1 MDETEK
7 AGIRADVAKL
17 ALPVLVER
25 LGGSVK
31 ITEAELEALTERKV
45 AVRADY
51 IGGELFLALVD
62 APARPPVN

>member
-1 MDETEK
+1 MDESEK

-31 ITEAELEALTERKV
+31 ITQAEVEALTERKV

-51 IGGELFLALVD
+51 IGGELFLSLVD
-62 APARPPVN
+62 APARPPLS

>member
-1 MDETEK
+1 MDK
-7 AGIRADVAKL
+7 DDPAAIRSDVAKL
-17 ALPVLVER
+17 ALPVLVQR

-31 ITEAELEALTERKV
+31 ITEAELEALQLQKV

-62 APARPPVN
+62 APERPPLH

>member
-1 MDETEK
+1 MDEKGK
-7 AGIRADVAKL
+7 AEIRADVAKL
-17 ALPVLVER
+17 ALPVLVSR

-31 ITEAELEALTERKV
+31 ITEAELTGLGKV

-62 APARPPVN
+62 APERPPLH

>member
-1 MDETEK
+1 MDENEK

-31 ITEAELEALTERKV
+31 ITEAELNALTKRKV